1 MNNKKFTSIE
11 NIVAATATYAKTLM
25 DVEEVIK
32 FADIEKT
39 CKLLDIKEFMTN
51 IQVIRSIINTD
62 TNNNASDD
70 DDDDD
75 GGDHIDLLPV
85 AAVTTTAPVI
95 AEKADENSRED
106 IDLTC
111 EFISYEK
118 PRVVDHE
125 QKTLNLM
132 GKIYKTVRIS
142 ALDHLLLV
150 REDGAIFDHLGN
162 QLVVSDYM
170 KGVGNKIKVTMPN
183 GRMTYVSAIPIVA
196 SAWVDRKRKLDIYPR
211 IVDTRKPVTPDNII
225 WYDRKT
231 GPVKVPPEY
240 HVATT
245 PQSTVNHKY
254 KHETDE
260 AADTDAEKKKPV
272 ATSISY
278 SIEYEIP
285 VIRQL
290 NRYRGSIKKVYDEM
304 KDQGSSVTLF
314 DIFNIKEDK
323 FGCTDDDLSVLV
335 RDIAEECKFDMNRI
349 GDTILK
355 NTNKIISHTQRRLI
369 RKMAKKAGAEVIE
382 ETEKFPEIK
391 KVDQKNERELEIAN
405 VLKRLDWNIL
415 SVFLHMRATPA
426 PATMFQIYK
435 VKEKYYSTDESDIRA
450 VAINIHR
457 SMGISNFNKIA
468 DMLDNELGVTVKP
481 GKIEQWIDNYNS
493 YIQRKRGE
501 SASTNTK

>member
-1 MNNKKFTSIE
+1 MNNKKFAAIE

-32 FADIEKT
+32 FEDIEKT
-39 CKLLDIKEFMTN
+39 CELLDIKEFMTN
-51 IQVIRSIINTD
+51 IQLIRSIINI
-62 TNNNASDD
+62 NNNNNDD
-70 DDDDD
+70 DDDDED
-75 GGDHIDLLPV
+75 VDSDVVPIATV
-85 AAVTTTAPVI
+85 VNTTTETI
-95 AEKADENSRED
+95 AADEKTRED

-111 EFISYEK
+111 DFISYDK
-118 PRVVDHE
+118 PHVVDHE
-125 QKTLNLM
+125 TKTLNLM
-132 GKIYKTVRIS
+132 GKVYKTVRVS

-162 QLVVSDYM
+162 QLIVSDYA
-170 KGVGNKIKVTMPN
+170 KGQGNKIKVTMPN
-183 GRMTYVSAIPIVA
+183 GRMTYISAIPLVA
-196 SAWVDRKRKLDIYPR
+196 TWVQKRRKEDIYPR

-225 WYDRKT
+225 WYNRKL

-240 HVATT
+240 SSVVSTT
-245 PQSTVNHKY
+245 PQSTINHKY
-254 KHETDE
+254 QHEEPVSTPTE
-260 AADTDAEKKKPV
+260 NKKKT
-272 ATSISY
+272 TSISY

-285 VIRQL
+285 VVRQL
-290 NRYRGSIKKVYDEM
+290 NRYRGSIKKVYDEL

-323 FGCTDDDLSVLV
+323 FGTTDDDLSVLV
-335 RDIAEECKFDMNRI
+335 RDIVEDCHYDMNRI
-349 GDTILK
+349 GDIILK

-369 RKMAKKAGAEVIE
+369 RKLAKKAGVEVIE
-382 ETEKFPEIK
+382 ETEKFPEMK
-391 KVDQKNERELEIAN
+391 KIEQKSERELEIAN

-415 SVFLHMRATPA
+415 QAFLHMRATPT

-457 SMGISNFNKIA
+457 SMGISDWRKISE
-468 DMLDNELGVTVKP
+468 MLDKEIGVTVKP
-481 GKIEQWIDNYNS
+481 EKIESWIDNYNS

-501 SASTNTK
+501 AASAK